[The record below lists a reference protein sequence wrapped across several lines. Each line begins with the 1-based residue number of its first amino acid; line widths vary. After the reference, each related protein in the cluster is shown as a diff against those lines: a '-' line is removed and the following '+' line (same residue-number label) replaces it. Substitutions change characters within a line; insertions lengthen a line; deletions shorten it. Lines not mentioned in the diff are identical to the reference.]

1 MSPRKICTA
10 VTHGS
15 KKSIITLANVFLFD
29 LFRSNQFLHSF
40 TSIGICGVILFY
52 PVNTNENKNP

>member
-1 MSPRKICTA
+1 MLRDDQGHAYMSPRKICTA

-29 LFRSNQFLHSF
+29 LFRSN
-40 TSIGICGVILFY
+40 
-52 PVNTNENKNP
+52 